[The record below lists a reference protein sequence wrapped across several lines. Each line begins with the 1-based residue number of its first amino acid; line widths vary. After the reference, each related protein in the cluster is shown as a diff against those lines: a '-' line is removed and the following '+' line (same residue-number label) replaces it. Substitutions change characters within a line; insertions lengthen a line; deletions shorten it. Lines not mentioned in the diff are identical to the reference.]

1 MKQNVPVTEGKASI
15 SAPSSACKGFDC
27 MPSIRTIRH
36 TDTASSTTLMIP
48 YIHGMDQ
55 SGNSTFTSSSPQRP
69 EVTVAPLP
77 KRDSISS
84 WFRSLFVKAKP
95 CARSPVK
102 SAARNGVLLFLYAL
116 PMPSQSR
123 SVSAGLLS
131 SIKIPPPSQ
140 RFSIR

>member
-95 CARSPVK
+95 
-102 SAARNGVLLFLYAL
+102 
-116 PMPSQSR
+116 
-123 SVSAGLLS
+123 
-131 SIKIPPPSQ
+131 
-140 RFSIR
+140 